1 MPHLD
6 EGTLHALLDGE
17 LELSEVKEIQNHL
30 GSCAACGSRLHDVKE
45 FLTEADRLVADLHT
59 PAGPANFRREP
70 AAPTQAPRV
79 QAASEHPTAG
89 ARPWR
94 EPVWDAAPELL
105 LPEDPA
111 EVARRRRRTRLFRWA
126 AMIAVVL
133 GVGQFV
139 RSGLTSNT
147 LDLGNSERDIV
158 LAPTPTPPAVVAPEE
173 TTRQEAPTAQRSTP
187 AAAVAK
193 DRAPA
198 PRPSPG
204 AKVLAEEPVAD
215 TLTEQFDTMIMA
227 AAEDTAPTQAADQ
240 VIAGA
245 GRPEA
250 DRAERRGSE
259 ADAATRE
266 AAAAAMEELD
276 RERLRARANAATAAL
291 PPPRPEPQATV
302 EPAARTLEQKAQTYL
317 RIGLDEAAK
326 QLGRPMHVIEAMS
339 PEFVGLAQGRTV
351 PGADPNRPV
360 VRVVYRDTR
369 GRMILLDQ
377 QRLRTGQAPG
387 AASGNLR
394 WILGDVMLYL
404 HGEPGNDVLRN
415 LQRRVR

>member
-17 LELSEVKEIQNHL
+17 LELAEVKEIQNHL

-45 FLTEADRLVADLHT
+45 FLTEADRLVADLQT
-59 PAGPANFRREP
+59 PAGAPKVRREP
-70 AAPTQAPRV
+70 ALPPHPAPAP
-79 QAASEHPTAG
+79 PTAHPG
-89 ARPWR
+89 AGAQPWR

-105 LPEDPA
+105 LPEDPD
-111 EVARRRRRTRLFRWA
+111 EVIRRRRRTRLFRWA
-126 AMIAVVL
+126 AMIAVVV
-133 GVGQFV
+133 GIGQFV
-139 RSGLTSNT
+139 RSGLTSNR
-147 LDLGNSERDIV
+147 LDLGDDRDIV
-158 LAPTPTPPAVVAPEE
+158 LAPSTTPPAVVSPEE
-173 TTRQEAPTAQRSTP
+173 TIRQDSPSARRSAP

-193 DRAPA
+193 DRASAPKPKAEAKAAEVPA
-198 PRPSPG
+198 ADTLG
-204 AKVLAEEPVAD
+204 DQFDTNVIAAVAD
-215 TLTEQFDTMIMA
+215 TA
-227 AAEDTAPTQAADQ
+227 PAETTPQ
-240 VIAGA
+240 VLAGA
-245 GRPEA
+245 SRADTDETARPGP
-250 DRAERRGSE
+250 D

-266 AAAAAMEELD
+266 AAAAALEELD
-276 RERLRARANAATAAL
+276 RERLRSRANAATAAL

-317 RIGLDEAAK
+317 RIGLDEAAT

-360 VRVVYRDTR
+360 VRVVYRDAR

-387 AASGNLR
+387 AASGSLR

>member
-17 LELSEVKEIQNHL
+17 LELAEVKEIQNHL

-45 FLTEADRLVADLHT
+45 FLTEADRLVADLQT
-59 PAGPANFRREP
+59 PAGLPKVRREP
-70 AAPTQAPRV
+70 APPPEAPPV
-79 QAASEHPTAG
+79 QPAAAQSAAG
-89 ARPWR
+89 SRPWR

-105 LPEDPA
+105 LPEDPD
-111 EVARRRRRTRLFRWA
+111 EIARRRRRNRLFRWA

-133 GVGQFV
+133 GIGQFV
-139 RSGLTSNT
+139 RSGLTSNK
-147 LDLGNSERDIV
+147 LELGDSERDIV
-158 LAPTPTPPAVVAPEE
+158 LAPTATPPAVVAPEE
-173 TTRQEAPTAQRSTP
+173 TIRQETPRARRSTP
-187 AAAVAK
+187 AAVTK

-198 PRPSPG
+198 PRPMAE
-204 AKVLAEEPVAD
+204 AKVLAEEFTPD
-215 TLTEQFDTMIMA
+215 TLADQFDTTIIA

-245 GRPEA
+245 GRSDTDET
-250 DRAERRGSE
+250 ERPGPE

-266 AAAAAMEELD
+266 AAAAALEELD
-276 RERLRARANAATAAL
+276 RERLRSRANAATAAL

-351 PGADPNRPV
+351 TGADPNRPV

-387 AASGNLR
+387 AASGSLR

>member
-17 LELSEVKEIQNHL
+17 LELAEVKEIQNHL

-45 FLTEADRLVADLHT
+45 FLTEADRLVADLQAPT
-59 PAGPANFRREP
+59 GPHRARREP
-70 AAPTQAPRV
+70 APPAQANPVEQVEPVSR
-79 QAASEHPTAG
+79 E
-89 ARPWR
+89 RPWR
-94 EPVWDAAPELL
+94 EPVWDATPELL
-105 LPEDPA
+105 LPEDPG
-111 EVARRRRRTRLFRWA
+111 ELARRRRRIRLFRWA
-126 AMIAVVL
+126 AVIAVVVS
-133 GVGQFV
+133 VGQVV
-139 RSGLTSNT
+139 RSGLTSNK
-147 LDLGNSERDIV
+147 LDLGDGERDIV
-158 LAPTPTPPAVVAPEE
+158 LAPSATPPAVVSPEE
-173 TTRQEAPTAQRSTP
+173 RLRQDSPSVQRSTP
-187 AAAVAK
+187 TVPR

-198 PRPSPG
+198 PTPPRAE
-204 AKVLAEEPVAD
+204 AKVQAEEPAPD
-215 TLTEQFDTMIMA
+215 TI
-227 AAEDTAPTQAADQ
+227 ADQ
-240 VIAGA
+240 VDTTVIAAAAADTEPTPAPEEAVAGA
-245 GRPEA
+245 ERADTNEIQRPTPET
-250 DRAERRGSE
+250 
-259 ADAATRE
+259 DAATRE
-266 AAAAAMEELD
+266 AAAAALEELD
-276 RERLRARANAATAAL
+276 RERLRSRANAATAAL
-291 PPPRPEPQATV
+291 PPPRPAPQVTV

-377 QRLRTGQAPG
+377 RRLRTGQAP
-387 AASGNLR
+387 AAAGGSLR

>member
-17 LELSEVKEIQNHL
+17 LELAEVKEIQNHL

-45 FLTEADRLVADLHT
+45 FLTEADRLVADLQT
-59 PAGPANFRREP
+59 PAGASKVRREP
-70 AAPTQAPRV
+70 APSAQPTPAEPGSQPISR
-79 QAASEHPTAG
+79 E
-89 ARPWR
+89 RPWR
-94 EPVWDAAPELL
+94 EPVWDATPELL
-105 LPEDPA
+105 LPEDPD
-111 EVARRRRRTRLFRWA
+111 EVARRRRRNRLFRWA
-126 AMIAVVL
+126 AMIAVVV
-133 GVGQFV
+133 GVGQVV
-139 RSGLTSNT
+139 RSGVTSNE
-147 LDLGNSERDIV
+147 LDLGDERDIV
-158 LAPTPTPPAVVAPEE
+158 LAPSSAPPALVSPEE
-173 TTRQEAPTAQRSTP
+173 RLQDSPAVQRSAP
-187 AAAVAK
+187 AGTK

-198 PRPSPG
+198 ASPASPRRAE
-204 AKVLAEEPVAD
+204 AKVRAEQPVLDTSIDLFDTTVIAAAAAD
-215 TLTEQFDTMIMA
+215 TEPDPLP
-227 AAEDTAPTQAADQ
+227 AEAT
-240 VIAGA
+240 G
-245 GRPEA
+245 G
-250 DRAERRGSE
+250 AERADTDQAERPTPE
-259 ADAATRE
+259 TDAATRE
-266 AAAAAMEELD
+266 AAAAALEELD
-276 RERLRARANAATAAL
+276 RERLRSRANAATAAL

-339 PEFVGLAQGRTV
+339 PEFIGLAQGRSV

-360 VRVVYRDTR
+360 VRVVYSDTR

-387 AASGNLR
+387 AANGNLR

>member
-17 LELSEVKEIQNHL
+17 LELAEVKEIQNHL

-59 PAGPANFRREP
+59 PAGPAKVRREP
-70 AAPTQAPRV
+70 APSPQAPRV
-79 QAASEHPTAG
+79 QPPSAHPTAD

-105 LPEDPA
+105 LPEDPD
-111 EVARRRRRTRLFRWA
+111 EVVRRRRRTRLFRWA
-126 AMIAVVL
+126 AMIAVVV

-139 RSGLTSNT
+139 RSGLTSKT
-147 LDLGNSERDIV
+147 LDLGSSERDIV

-173 TTRQEAPTAQRSTP
+173 TTRQETPQRSTP
-187 AAAVAK
+187 AAPVTK

-198 PRPSPG
+198 PRPSSG
-204 AKVLAEEPVAD
+204 AKVRADEPTAD
-215 TLTEQFDTMIMA
+215 TLTGQFDTMIMA
-227 AAEDTAPTQAADQ
+227 AAEDTAPTKAADQ
-240 VIAGA
+240 VIARA
-245 GRPEA
+245 GRS
-250 DRAERRGSE
+250 DAEETERGPE

-266 AAAAAMEELD
+266 AAAAALEELD
-276 RERLRARANAATAAL
+276 RERLRSRANAATAAL

-339 PEFVGLAQGRTV
+339 PEFVGLAQGRSV

-387 AASGNLR
+387 AANGNLR

>member
-17 LELSEVKEIQNHL
+17 LELAEVKEIQNHL

-45 FLTEADRLVADLHT
+45 FLTEADRLVADLQT
-59 PAGPANFRREP
+59 PAGAPKVHREP
-70 AAPTQAPRV
+70 APPPH
-79 QAASEHPTAG
+79 AASVQPAAG
-89 ARPWR
+89 GRPWR

-105 LPEDPA
+105 LPEDPD
-111 EVARRRRRTRLFRWA
+111 EVVRRRRRTRLFRWA
-126 AMIAVVL
+126 AMIALVV

-139 RSGLTSNT
+139 RSELTSNK
-147 LDLGNSERDIV
+147 LDLGDDRDIV
-158 LAPTPTPPAVVAPEE
+158 LAPSTTPPAVVSREE
-173 TTRQEAPTAQRSTP
+173 TIRQDSPLARRSAPT
-187 AAAVAK
+187 AVAK

-198 PRPSPG
+198 PRPKAE
-204 AKVLAEEPVAD
+204 AKVAEARSFD
-215 TLTEQFDTMIMA
+215 TLGDQFDTNVIA
-227 AAEDTAPTQAADQ
+227 LDTVPAESTPQLL
-240 VIAGA
+240 AGA
-245 GRPEA
+245 GRA
-250 DRAERRGSE
+250 DTDETARPGPE

-266 AAAAAMEELD
+266 AAAAALEELD
-276 RERLRARANAATAAL
+276 RERLRSRANAATAAL

-317 RIGLDEAAK
+317 RIGLDEAST

-339 PEFVGLAQGRTV
+339 PEFVGLAQGRMV

-360 VRVVYRDTR
+360 VRVVYRDAR

-387 AASGNLR
+387 AASGSLR